1 MKYHITITPETTNLL
16 LGALEQ
22 KLEKISLENSDLVT
36 ELKTAQNKIKSDAEV
51 METYITL
58 NGNLIEENK
67 KLSHELTDL
76 KKKFG
81 EIDIE
86 GEKLKNQKL
95 EEKLES
101 FRLGRDKERELNKG
115 FVIEILKTF
124 GIAVSEEIS
133 TLIGERDYFKAA
145 AKINAEIKKEAKR
158 IAATKTERK
167 G

>member
-1 MKYHITITPETTNLL
+1 MKYNITLSQETLNKVVEMLEGENSL
-16 LGALEQ
+16 NAVALENA
-22 KLEKISLENSDLVT
+22 KGRIVVLERELVSAQEVIDNTLQTNATILVENS
-36 ELKTAQNKIKSDAEV
+36 ELIKKVRA
-51 METYITL
+51 L
-58 NGNLIEENK
+58 EEQIA
-67 KLSHELTDL
+67 LEDVA
-76 KKKFG
+76 
-81 EIDIE
+81 

-101 FRLGRDKERELNKG
+101 FRIGRDKERELNKG

-145 AKINAEIKKEAKR
+145 AKINAEIKKEAKK